1 MLSLCGERN
10 NASVSNLLGFTV
22 TKGPEGLKKAA

>member
-1 MLSLCGERN
+1 MLSLCGVRK